1 MPFLSKTEKAR
12 LPIRHSDYDETLKNI
27 LKILNG
33 YGSVLLLNEILKVK
47 CTCMNMFERDCVT
60 RWINFFEGLNRYG
73 IFYICADSFW
83 KFLLPCIEKLKD
95 KDIKFW
101 LTSMKTLTNCENPSS
116 KNNKK
121 SRIPTAIWL
130 LYDLLSL
137 KDYVILALKIKS
149 KKP

>member
-1 MPFLSKTEKAR
+1 
-12 LPIRHSDYDETLKNI
+12 
-27 LKILNG
+27 
-33 YGSVLLLNEILKVK
+33 
-47 CTCMNMFERDCVT
+47 
-60 RWINFFEGLNRYG
+60 
-73 IFYICADSFW
+73 
-83 KFLLPCIEKLKD
+83 LLPCIEKLKD